1 MTVQL
6 GKIGLIAGG
15 GDLPARL
22 VDAAKASGRAV
33 FVVALEG
40 HCDAPE
46 TLGVPYDVIRLGAAS
61 KILRQLKAQGC
72 VDVVLAGTVQRP
84 SFASIRPDLRAAKIL
99 ARIGLKSLGDDG
111 LLRIIGQELE
121 RDGFRLI
128 GAHEI
133 MQDLVTPEGVLGA
146 VAPDDQAW
154 ADTRR
159 GLEIARLLGEAD
171 VGQGCIVQQGLVL
184 AVEAIEGTDEM
195 IRRSAGYAR
204 PGRGGVLVKTSKPQ
218 QDKRLDLPAIGV
230 TTVEQAQLAGLSGI
244 ALQAGATLIIDRQA
258 VIAYANQC
266 GMFIVGVALPSG
278 TGHDK

>member
-1 MTVQL
+1 MTVQQ

-40 HCDAPE
+40 HCETPEALGAPYE
-46 TLGVPYDVIRLGAAS
+46 IVRLGAAS
-61 KILRQLKAQGC
+61 KILGQLRAHGC
-72 VDVVLAGTVQRP
+72 VDVVLAGKVQRP

-111 LLRIIGQELE
+111 LLRIVGQELE

-133 MQDLVTPEGVLGA
+133 MRDLVTPVGVLGA
-146 VAPDDQAW
+146 VSPDDQSR
-154 ADTRR
+154 ADARR
-159 GLEIARLLGEAD
+159 GLEIARILGQAD

-195 IRRSAGYAR
+195 IRRSAEYAR
-204 PGRGGVLVKTSKPQ
+204 PGPGGVLVKSSKPQ
-218 QDKRLDLPAIGV
+218 QDQRLDLPAIGV
-230 TTVEQAQLAGLSGI
+230 TTVEQAYQAGLSGI
-244 ALQAGATLIIDRQA
+244 ALFAGGTMIIDREA
-258 VIAYANQC
+258 VIALADRY
-266 GMFIVGVALPSG
+266 GMFLVGLSLPDG
-278 TGHDK
+278 YDHDK

>member
-1 MTVQL
+1 MTAPQ

-40 HCDAPE
+40 HCEDPDA
-46 TLGVPYDVIRLGAAS
+46 LGAPYEVIRLGAAG
-61 KILRQLKAQGC
+61 KILSRLKTEGC
-72 VDVVLAGTVQRP
+72 VDVVLAGKVKRP
-84 SFASIRPDLRAAKIL
+84 SFASIRPDLRGARLLAKI
-99 ARIGLKSLGDDG
+99 GFKSLGDDG

-121 RDGFRLI
+121 RDGFRLV

-133 MQDLVTPEGVLGA
+133 MVDLVAPEGTLGA
-146 VAPDDQAW
+146 VSPDEQALSD
-154 ADTRR
+154 ARR
-159 GLEIARLLGEAD
+159 GLEIAKILGSVD

-204 PGRGGVLVKTSKPQ
+204 PGAGGVLVKTSKPQ
-218 QDKRLDLPAIGV
+218 QDKRLDLPAIGI
-230 TTVEQAQLAGLSGI
+230 TTIEQAHVAGLAGI
-244 ALQAGATLIIDRQA
+244 AVQAGGTMIIDRDA
-258 VIAYANQC
+258 VIEKANQL
-266 GMFIVGVALPSG
+266 GLFLIGLPETGG
-278 TGHDK
+278 TTHD

>member
-1 MTVQL
+1 MTAPQ

-40 HCDAPE
+40 HCETPDA
-46 TLGVPYDVIRLGAAS
+46 LGAPYEVIRLGAAG
-61 KILRQLKAQGC
+61 KILSRLKHEGC
-72 VDVVLAGTVQRP
+72 VDVVLAGKVKRP
-84 SFASIRPDLRAAKIL
+84 SFASIRPDLRGARLLAKI
-99 ARIGLKSLGDDG
+99 GFKSLGDDG

-121 RDGFRLI
+121 RDGFRLV

-133 MQDLVTPEGVLGA
+133 MVDLVAPEGTLGA
-146 VAPDDQAW
+146 VSPSEQAL
-154 ADTRR
+154 ADAKR
-159 GLEIARLLGEAD
+159 GLEIAKILGRVD

-204 PGRGGVLVKTSKPQ
+204 PGAGGVLVKTSKPQ
-218 QDKRLDLPAIGV
+218 QDKRLDLPAIGI
-230 TTVEQAQLAGLSGI
+230 TTIEQAHIAGLAGI
-244 ALQAGATLIIDRQA
+244 AVQAGGTMIIDRAA
-258 VIAYANQC
+258 VIEQANQL
-266 GMFIVGVALPSG
+266 GLFLIGLPDVS
-278 TGHDK
+278 DKTHE